1 MKSLQQMEVR
11 LVETPLAAEAPL
23 VETPLAAEAPLEVT
37 PLVAR
42 PAETPLEEVPAE
54 IPLTPLTPLEEVPV
68 EIPLTPLEEVP
79 TPLAAKPAEIPLE
92 EVPTPLTARPERLVM
107 KAPGMMAPG
116 MIIQETGL
124 VARTDPGLTTT
135 ATIAQTS
142 GRTLGLKEIG
152 PTQTVS
158 ELTKPAAISV
168 VVTGLPGMT
177 LMDPALM

>member
-1 MKSLQQMEVR
+1 MEVR
-11 LVETPLAAEAPL
+11 L

-42 PAETPLEEVPAE
+42 PAETPLEE
-54 IPLTPLTPLEEVPV
+54 
-68 EIPLTPLEEVP
+68 
-79 TPLAAKPAEIPLE
+79 
-92 EVPTPLTARPERLVM
+92 RPERLM